1 MFMNRDR
8 SAAAAA
14 APGPGPA
21 VAPAAVARAA
31 VASGA
36 AATSSQTCKRAAAA
50 APDAQPVAKAARKQ
64 PQAEQAPP
72 QHEEA
77 QQQQPQPPQSNR
89 DAATKSLI
97 AAARLGG
104 GRHKCLA
111 ALHAALAELGE
122 AGAAGSSSQADPQ
135 SALDE
140 ALIAATQNSDPG
152 ACLAAVKELLDAGA
166 VPNQLAP
173 QGSSGSSALPD
184 GPALHAFLTKP
195 SRTAGWTAD
204 QHTAVLAALL
214 AAGACA
220 VSSDPRLKVPLHLAA
235 MLPNAAAAEAAVAA
249 LVAAG
254 ADVDAAQPATGL
266 TPLHH
271 AAFNTSADAA
281 RAAVSALLKAGADPL
296 VADASGRLPAT
307 YAASCALTPR
317 VGAPVVEVLTNAVA
331 ARWQQA
337 RQQLTQLK
345 EQHEALQA
353 CTVCMAAPRT
363 TALLPCGHFAPCAGC
378 ATACKQCPVC
388 RAKPRCRQTIHLS

>member
-1 MFMNRDR
+1 M
-8 SAAAAA
+8 
-14 APGPGPA
+14 
-21 VAPAAVARAA
+21 
-31 VASGA
+31 ASGA

-249 LVAAG
+249 LVLKAAWCSG
-254 ADVDAAQPATGL
+254 VSPVAG
-266 TPLHH
+266 
-271 AAFNTSADAA
+271 SADAA
-281 RAAVSALLKAGADPL
+281 QGAARGAAGVHGVHGGAPHHRAAALRPLCAVRGLRNSLQAVPRVPGKAP
-296 VADASGRLPAT
+296 LPADH
-307 YAASCALTPR
+307 P
-317 VGAPVVEVLTNAVA
+317 PV
-331 ARWQQA
+331 
-337 RQQLTQLK
+337 
-345 EQHEALQA
+345 
-353 CTVCMAAPRT
+353 
-363 TALLPCGHFAPCAGC
+363 
-378 ATACKQCPVC
+378 
-388 RAKPRCRQTIHLS
+388 LS